1 MLKSPPENKPQN
13 VSRQFGGTQ
22 KKKREV
28 NRKLII
34 NLVLPLTIII
44 FILFSKWWIVDVVDG
59 TDGIMYGFPFIY
71 KAPAFY
77 TSMAEEY
84 FILELIADLI
94 IYFGVVFGIVYLINE
109 FLFAITIRKLISVS
123 LFIVSSLLISFEL
136 LFAFMP
142 ENKFSSIR
150 DYEIEIKKTGFEFPF
165 NNTDRKEFDNYHK

>member
-1 MLKSPPENKPQN
+1 M
-13 VSRQFGGTQ
+13 
-22 KKKREV
+22 

-34 NLVLPLTIII
+34 NLIFPLTIII
-44 FILFSKWWIVDVVDG
+44 FILFTKWWIVDVVDG

-94 IYFGVVFGIVYLINE
+94 IYFGVIFGIVYLINK
-109 FLFAITIRKLISVS
+109 FLFAITIRKLVTVS
-123 LFIVSSLLISFEL
+123 LFTVASLLISLEL

-142 ENKFSSIR
+142 ENKFSLKR
-150 DYEIEIKKTGFEFPF
+150 DDDIEIKQTGFEFPF
-165 NNTDRKEFDNYHK
+165 NNSDRIEFDNYHK

>member
-1 MLKSPPENKPQN
+1 M
-13 VSRQFGGTQ
+13 
-22 KKKREV
+22 
-28 NRKLII
+28 
-34 NLVLPLTIII
+34 PLTIII

-109 FLFAITIRKLISVS
+109 FLFAIKWALLSMIVGPTSRPFC
-123 LFIVSSLLISFEL
+123 FIVSPVSTISTIQSQSPTSG
-136 LFAFMP
+136 A
-142 ENKFSSIR
+142 NSI
-150 DYEIEIKKTGFEFPF
+150 EP
-165 NNTDRKEFDNYHK
+165 